1 MHDAKPHFHAV
12 LYGIEPEP
20 LEPKLF
26 GWDGTVINNFG
37 STAPEPK

>member
-26 GWDGTVINNFG
+26 SWDGTVISNFG